1 MSSRSLP
8 LFARA
13 GRPPPPGILSTKP
26 SWLLPGAF
34 GLAPPLHDDT
44 RRISV
49 PRPALRLHPKNQQ
62 LPYSSPHAPETPAR
76 RLDLGADRLP
86 GHKGAHQRRIDG
98 MDRNRPLKHP
108 AHPRRHDRP
117 AIGAVAAGRLGN
129 DASRALLLG
138 APVTKNISG
147 RGRVSRPTA
156 SALDRCRRRGA
167 RIISVRRLPRRY
179 RRAAP

>member
-8 LFARA
+8 LFVRA
-13 GRPPPPGILSTKP
+13 GRPLLPSPLSTKP

-44 RRISV
+44 QRISV
-49 PRPALRLHPKNQQ
+49 PRPPLRLHPKNQQ

-86 GHKGAHQRRIDG
+86 GHKGVHQRRIGG

-108 AHPRRHDRP
+108 THSRRRHHP
-117 AIGAVAAGRLGN
+117 SVGATPPDSGPDGWETMPP
-129 DASRALLLG
+129 RAMLLG
-138 APVTKNISG
+138 APVPKNMSG
-147 RGRVSRPTA
+147 RG
-156 SALDRCRRRGA
+156 G
-167 RIISVRRLPRRY
+167 RIIGGLAFSRSDGPGLPTIEPSIGHRL
-179 RRAAP
+179 